1 VITPTAIIPVRP
13 PDRRQHRRN
22 PEKGEAPVNLP
33 HRWSARAREKLAV
46 ALLTT
51 FLLGWIAVSLAVT
64 AGQIHQAGYGS
75 GITNRAHLPEQIKTR
90 YNLPDATTPHEVME
104 ATSR

>member
-1 VITPTAIIPVRP
+1 MT
-13 PDRRQHRRN
+13 
-22 PEKGEAPVNLP
+22 LP
-33 HRWSARAREKLAV
+33 HRWSQRSREKLAV
-46 ALLTT
+46 TLLTT

-75 GITNRAHLPEQIKTR
+75 GFSNRAHLPEQIKQR
-90 YNLPDATTPHEVME
+90 YDLPNAATPHEVME

>member
-1 VITPTAIIPVRP
+1 VS
-13 PDRRQHRRN
+13 
-22 PEKGEAPVNLP
+22 LP
-33 HRWSARAREKLAV
+33 HKWSQRSREKLAV
-46 ALLTT
+46 TLLTT

-64 AGQIHQAGYGS
+64 AGQINHAGYGS
-75 GITNRAHLPEQIKTR
+75 GITNRAHLPEQIKDR